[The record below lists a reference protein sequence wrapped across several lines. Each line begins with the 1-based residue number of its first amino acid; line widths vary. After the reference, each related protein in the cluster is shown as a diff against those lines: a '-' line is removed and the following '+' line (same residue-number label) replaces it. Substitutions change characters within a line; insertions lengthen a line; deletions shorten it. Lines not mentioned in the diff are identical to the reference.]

1 MKRLVRDRPQV
12 FENGMKCIKQYIER
26 NTTFEVQ
33 KASALS
39 IFAGAVLSGHGI
51 LEACALASVC
61 TVFAART
68 IRRWATEVFGDFF
81 SVISNSDDITDEILE
96 IEFQSGRGRH
106 PKRVSL
112 MSDDK
117 FRKQVKEYVLEN
129 GYVKG
134 RPNLTLQQLVE
145 WVNKH
150 HGIEVCTSTMSL
162 WLHDMGFSYKQFSK
176 GVYFDGHER
185 EDVVEERKAYL
196 AKLASYNQRM
206 WISHSPA
213 PNPLCHPVIR
223 LFHDEST
230 FYANADQTFH

>member
-12 FENGMKCIKQYIER
+12 IENGMKCIKQYIER

-68 IRRWATEVFGDFF
+68 ICRWATEVFGDFF

-106 PKRVSL
+106 SKRVSL
-112 MSDDK
+112 MLDDK
-117 FRKQVKEYVLEN
+117 FRK
-129 GYVKG
+129 
-134 RPNLTLQQLVE
+134 
-145 WVNKH
+145 
-150 HGIEVCTSTMSL
+150 
-162 WLHDMGFSYKQFSK
+162 
-176 GVYFDGHER
+176 
-185 EDVVEERKAYL
+185 
-196 AKLASYNQRM
+196 
-206 WISHSPA
+206 
-213 PNPLCHPVIR
+213 
-223 LFHDEST
+223 
-230 FYANADQTFH
+230 